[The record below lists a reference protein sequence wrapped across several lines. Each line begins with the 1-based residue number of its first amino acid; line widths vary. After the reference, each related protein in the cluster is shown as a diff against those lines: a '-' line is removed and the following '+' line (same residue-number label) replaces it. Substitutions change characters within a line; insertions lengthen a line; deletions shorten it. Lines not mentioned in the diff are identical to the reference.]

1 LTIGRSPFEALYGH
15 SPCQF
20 GVCPDT
26 INPVGSLNEWLQER
40 ELMNA
45 LIKQHLNWAVL
56 RMKGKADKKRSE
68 HQFDKGDLV
77 FLKLQ
82 PYVPSSLVPMA
93 NQKLSFKY
101 FGPFEIL
108 DRVGSVAYKLKL
120 PIGCSIHPVFHVSL
134 LKKAMGVNV
143 PVTTELS
150 SELVA
155 WQVPEKV
162 LQRRM
167 MNHGLRPVLQGLIKW
182 TDSPISLATWED
194 LEAL

>member
-1 LTIGRSPFEALYGH
+1 
-15 SPCQF
+15 
-20 GVCPDT
+20 
-26 INPVGSLNEWLQER
+26 
-40 ELMNA
+40 
-45 LIKQHLNWAVL
+45 VL

-120 PIGCSIHPVFHVSL
+120 PVGCSIHPVFHVSL

-182 TDSPISLATWED
+182 TDSPISLATWKD